1 MTHAVSRHAALT
13 SLALAIAAPAAFAQA
28 TPDTF
33 DPIVVTAS
41 RYPQHLSEVLSDTQT
56 ISSEDIARSGASSIV
71 DLLQKQ
77 RGIEVARNGGA
88 GTAASV
94 FIRGAN
100 SNQNIVLVDGV
111 RIGSSTL
118 GTANWSALPL
128 SSIDHIEIVYGPL
141 STMYG
146 ADAIGGVIQ
155 IFTKK
160 GDGAT
165 RVSAFAGYGSNNT
178 RQVEAQ
184 VAGST
189 AGPNSF
195 SYALAAGKEKSDGFS
210 ASKLG
215 ASPEYT
221 YNPDKDGYDKESFSG
236 QFGYQ
241 MAKGHEVGLTFL
253 NSELKAQYDAG
264 PGYDARSNEKLEN
277 ISVFTKNE
285 FLPNWTSELRYAEAR
300 DKAGNDGGTD
310 SWSKSQI
317 NTKQTDLTW
326 QNDIR
331 FGRDNLQLLASYRDE
346 DVTSTLNK
354 EVTGG
359 RNTKSFA
366 ASYNLVRGAH
376 LVSISGRRDDSSAF
390 GTHNTGSVAYGY
402 RITNALR
409 ANASYGT
416 SFRAP
421 TFNELYYPGYGLA
434 TNKPEQGRNAEV
446 GLRYDDGVSKLSAS
460 YYHNKVSD
468 LLVNTSPCPDP
479 LFTGYGCAYNVNK
492 ALLEGLTIAGAR
504 KFGAFNVSGN
514 IDLQDPRDETKDK
527 QLVRRAKQHANFAVD
542 YTAGA
547 LTSGAEWQLSGKR
560 FDDAANK
567 NVLGGY
573 GLVNLYA
580 TYQFTRDWSVLARW
594 NNIANKDYELA
605 RFYATPGSK
614 VFVGVRYGMK

>member
-1 MTHAVSRHAALT
+1 MTLAVSRHAALT
-13 SLALAIAAPAAFAQA
+13 SLALAIAAPSAFAQA
-28 TPDTF
+28 TTDTF
-33 DPIVVTAS
+33 DPVVVTAN

-56 ISSEDIARSGASSIV
+56 ISSEDIARSGASSVV

-77 RGIEVARNGGA
+77 RGIEVARNGGP

-146 ADAIGGVIQ
+146 ADAMGGVIQ

-160 GDGAT
+160 GDGPA
-165 RVSAFAGYGSNNT
+165 RFSAAAGYGSNNT

-184 VAGST
+184 VSGATG
-189 AGPNSF
+189 GYNSF
-195 SYALAAGKEKSDGFS
+195 SYSLAAGKEKSDGYS

-215 ASPEYT
+215 ASSFT
-221 YNPDKDGYDKESFSG
+221 YNPDKDGYDKENVSG
-236 QFGYQ
+236 QIGFQ
-241 MAKGHEVGLTFL
+241 MAKGHQVGLAFL
-253 NSELKAQYDAG
+253 NSELDAQYDSG
-264 PGYDARSNEKLEN
+264 PGYDSRSKQKLEN

-300 DKAGNDGGTD
+300 DKSGDD
-310 SWSKSQI
+310 SAAESWGKSQI
-317 NTKQTDLTW
+317 DTKQTDLTW

>member
-13 SLALAIAAPAAFAQA
+13 SLALAIAAPSAFAQA
-28 TPDTF
+28 TPDTY

-56 ISSEDIARSGASSIV
+56 ISAEDIARSGASSVV

-77 RGIEVARNGGA
+77 RGIEVARNGGP
-88 GTAASV
+88 GTSASV

-160 GDGAT
+160 GDGAP
-165 RVSAFAGYGSNNT
+165 RFSAAAGYGSNNT
-178 RQVEAQ
+178 RQAEAQ
-184 VAGST
+184 VSGATG
-189 AGPNSF
+189 GYNSL
-195 SYALAAGKEKSDGFS
+195 SYSLAAGKEKSDGYS

-215 ASPEYT
+215 ASSFT
-221 YNPDKDGYDKESFSG
+221 YNPDKDGYDKESVSG
-236 QFGYQ
+236 QIGYQ
-241 MAKGHEVGLTFL
+241 MAKGHQVGLAFL
-253 NSELKAQYDAG
+253 NSKLDAQYDAG
-264 PGYDARSNEKLEN
+264 PGYDARGKQKLEN

-300 DKAGNDGGTD
+300 DKSGDDSGTE

-317 NTKQTDLTW
+317 DTKQTDLTW

-346 DVTSTLNK
+346 NVMSSSTP
-354 EVTGG
+354 EVTGS

-366 ASYNLVRGAH
+366 ASYNLVRGQN
-376 LVSISGRRDDSSAF
+376 LLSISGRRDDSSAF
-390 GTHNTGSVAYGY
+390 GNHNTGSVAYGY
-402 RITNALR
+402 RFTNALR
-409 ANASYGT
+409 ATASYGT

-434 TNKPEQGRNAEV
+434 SNQPERGRNAEV
-446 GLRYDDGVSKLSAS
+446 GVRYDDGVSKLSAS
-460 YYHNKVSD
+460 YYHNKITD
-468 LLVNTSPCPDP
+468 LLVNTTPCPDP
-479 LFTGYGCAYNVNK
+479 TFTGTFGCAYNVNK
-492 ALLEGLTIAGAR
+492 ALLEGLTIAGSR
-504 KFGAFNVSGN
+504 KFGNFNVQGN

-527 QLVRRAKQHANFAVD
+527 QLVRRAKRHASFAAD
-542 YTAGA
+542 YNIGS
-547 LTSGAEWQLSGKR
+547 LTTGAEWQLSGQR
-560 FDDAANK
+560 FENAANTTR
-567 NVLGGY
+567 LGGY

-580 TYQFTRDWSVLARW
+580 TYQVNPDWSVLARW
-594 NNIANKDYELA
+594 NNIAGKDYELA